1 MALFGEYPTGLIITV
16 YWRQVSC
23 HWHAR
28 ALSRFFDFGGA
39 ARLVSP
45 NAWGLAPPVCGFPP
59 GAVSPRR
66 LDDRHLTV
74 QVTTDEPSR

>member
-23 HWHAR
+23 HSTAR
-28 ALSRFFDFGGA
+28 ALSRFFDFGSG

-45 NAWGLAPPVCGFPP
+45 TAWALAPPVC
-59 GAVSPRR
+59 
-66 LDDRHLTV
+66 RHLTV